1 MKHLMEL
8 RSERRG
14 HPMQRSVPSSQYR
27 RLSALAA
34 CVLAFMLPACGGGPP
49 SAQEAEH
56 TKDEEH
62 TAMADEEHSHEDENH
77 DHDAADASIDEL
89 VAALEPTARGE
100 TLNVVATTTIIG
112 DIVGQVE

>member
-1 MKHLMEL
+1 
-8 RSERRG
+8 
-14 HPMQRSVPSSQYR
+14 
-27 RLSALAA
+27 
-34 CVLAFMLPACGGGPP
+34 
-49 SAQEAEH
+49 
-56 TKDEEH
+56 
-62 TAMADEEHSHEDENH
+62 MADEEHSHEDENH